1 MSRQEGLSQWTATV
15 STQLP
20 HLSRPQAA
28 VLAAWSYGIVLAQ
41 CCGLTTV
48 AALLAALLDQR
59 ENTVRERLREWY
71 RDAADKAGAQRGTK
85 RQELDVTSCFA
96 PLLRWVLAWWPA
108 DERRL
113 ALALDATS
121 LGERFVVLALSVVY
135 RGCALPVA
143 WQVLPASQ
151 PGAWRPHWERLLRA
165 LDGAVPAEWQVLVL
179 ADRGLYARWLY
190 TAIQQQGWHPFL
202 RINQGGLVRPAG
214 SDAFVPL
221 RTLVPTV
228 GSAWCGAVTCFATP
242 QCQLA
247 CTLLARWDAGH
258 REPWLVLTDL
268 VPGQAE
274 VAWYGLRGWVEQG
287 FKDLKR
293 GGWQW
298 QHTRMSDPTRVARL
312 WLALAVATLWAV
324 SVGGEADAALPASSW
339 ETLPAAHIARRRG
352 RHRPPPRLL
361 SCFRRGVLRILAA
374 LLRGEPLPRG
384 RFLPEPWSATSQG
397 MAGLD
402 LPAWPWPAAA

>member
-1 MSRQEGLSQWTATV
+1 MSRQDGLSQWTETV

-20 HLSRPQAA
+20 HLSRPQAT

-48 AALLAALLDQR
+48 AAFLAALLEER

-71 RDAADKAGAQRGTK
+71 RDAADKRGAR
-85 RQELDVTSCFA
+85 RQELDVGSCLA
-96 PLLRWVLAWWPA
+96 PLLRWVLAWWAA

-121 LGERFVVLALSVVY
+121 LGDRFVVLAISVAY
-135 RGCALPVA
+135 RGCAVPVA
-143 WQVLPASQ
+143 WHVLPANR
-151 PGAWRPHWERLLRA
+151 PGAWRPHWERLLA
-165 LDGAVPAEWQVLVL
+165 SLAAGVPADWQVLVL
-179 ADRGLYARWLY
+179 ADRGLYARWLF

-202 RINQGGLVRPAG
+202 RINLGGLVRPAG
-214 SDAFVPL
+214 TDAFVPL
-221 RTLVPTV
+221 RTLVAR
-228 GSAWCGAVTCFATP
+228 GGAWCGAVTCFASP
-242 QCQLA
+242 QCQVA
-247 CTLLARWDAGH
+247 CTLLARWGEGH
-258 REPWLVLTDL
+258 RDPWLVLTDL
-268 VPGQAE
+268 APSQAE
-274 VAWYGLRGWVEQG
+274 VAWYGLRGWIEQG

-298 QHTRMSDPTRVARL
+298 QHTRMGDPARVARL

-324 SVGGEADAALPASSW
+324 SVGGEVDATLPASSW
-339 ETLPAAHIARRRG
+339 ELLPAAHIARRRG

-374 LLRGEPLPRG
+374 LLRGEPLPLG
-384 RFLPEPWSATSQG
+384 RFR
-397 MAGLD
+397 
-402 LPAWPWPAAA
+402 PAPWPATSGNVTTLVPPTAARRAAA